1 MIDSSDFSPLTDAQ
15 IEKITER
22 AADKAV
28 AKMTA
33 NFYMEV
39 GKGFINKIF
48 FVAGV
53 IVVSVLAW
61 WYGKTGG

>member
-1 MIDSSDFSPLTDAQ
+1 MTDSNFTPLSKEQ
-15 IEKITER
+15 IEKITDQ

-28 AKMTA
+28 AKITA

-39 GKGFINKIF
+39 GRGFVNKFF
-48 FVAGV
+48 FVVG
-53 IVVSVLAW
+53 IVVVGVLSW

>member
-1 MIDSSDFSPLTDAQ
+1 MSESNFTPLSDEQ
-15 IEKITER
+15 IEKITNR

-28 AKMTA
+28 AKITA

-39 GKGFINKIF
+39 GKGFVNKMF
-48 FVAGV
+48 FIVGV
-53 IVVSVLAW
+53 IVVSLLAW